1 MDNQISKL
9 SKILKIWLAKN
20 ELDGDLSFY
29 PIEEWRKR
37 KESYLNDAEMVIV
50 TEGHLNFILNFN
62 SDDELHDEFE
72 DLLESFGYYYELGY
86 SWCFGIYKID
96 EKRIQNFSFSYSE
109 KLKDKRW
116 IKKRESVKRRAEYRC
131 EDCGAT
137 NVVLEVHH
145 CYYLFGYEPWEYPT
159 GSLRCLCRNCHES
172 RDLVEKKHRGQI
184 ANLTQNELDI
194 LNKFFTNGLYWYP
207 RKELFNLIESI
218 GYDTEIMK
226 SALDN
231 LISKRLIPNN

>member
-1 MDNQISKL
+1 MAGERLPARL
-9 SKILKIWLAKN
+9 SLRSQHCLRWTGK
-20 ELDGDLSFY
+20 Y
-29 PIEEWRKR
+29 
-37 KESYLNDAEMVIV
+37 
-50 TEGHLNFILNFN
+50 
-62 SDDELHDEFE
+62 FE
-72 DLLESFGYYYELGY
+72 TATSHMQTV
-86 SWCFGIYKID
+86 S
-96 EKRIQNFSFSYSE
+96 QN
-109 KLKDKRW
+109 L
-116 IKKRESVKRRAEYRC
+116 KKRESVKRRSEYRC

-159 GSLRCLCRNCHES
+159 GSLRCLCRTCHES